1 MTIGKL
7 ARKLL
12 GNKIFSIIA
21 RYYRAIFVDLEKV
34 CRSFPE
40 IEDNAHILDVGGGDG
55 ELINIL
61 LSKKKYIKITMI
73 DISPQVGRSIKP
85 EFMDR
90 VICLPNTGL
99 LEYQSLNDTQ
109 IDYILISDVIHHVKR
124 TNLLK
129 FFSDLKI
136 LISYNKTKIII
147 YNLLYMREVHFCN
160 IQIAVIINM
169 YFYLIIRQ

>member
-61 LSKKKYIKITMI
+61 LSKIYKDNYDRYFSTGWKK
-73 DISPQVGRSIKP
+73 
-85 EFMDR
+85 
-90 VICLPNTGL
+90 
-99 LEYQSLNDTQ
+99 
-109 IDYILISDVIHHVKR
+109 H
-124 TNLLK
+124 
-129 FFSDLKI
+129 
-136 LISYNKTKIII
+136 KT
-147 YNLLYMREVHFCN
+147 
-160 IQIAVIINM
+160 
-169 YFYLIIRQ
+169 